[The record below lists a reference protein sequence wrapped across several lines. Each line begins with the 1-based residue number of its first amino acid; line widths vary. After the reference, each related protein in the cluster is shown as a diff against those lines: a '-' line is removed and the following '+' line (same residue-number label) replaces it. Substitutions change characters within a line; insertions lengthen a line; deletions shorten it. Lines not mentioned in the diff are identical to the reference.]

1 MEQNWSELQTSKGDG
16 QWGKTRREEF
26 PVSFAIERFS
36 SVFFSAP
43 PAPLFFFSPLN
54 WKAKEK
60 SIILQI
66 GSESPQDQRI
76 VSFQPFLFI
85 IIIIIILY
93 VPKMNPRSLSP

>member
-1 MEQNWSELQTSKGDG
+1 MENKGKLG
-16 QWGKTRREEF
+16 ARGEF

-36 SVFFSAP
+36 SVFSPPPLPPLLFAP
-43 PAPLFFFSPLN
+43 VN

-76 VSFQPFLFI
+76 VSFQPYLFII